1 LEIGRLIA
9 DFFTPIAIGAL
20 GIWANISL
28 RKRER
33 QMDSERLDF
42 KTARDLGIC
51 GIKDKELYK
60 SIVLRGIRQKL

>member
-28 RKRER
+28 RKGER
-33 QMDSERLDF
+33 QMESERLDF
-42 KTARDLGIC
+42 KEERDLGIS
-51 GIKDKELYK
+51 GIEDKELYK
-60 SIVLRGIRQKL
+60 SIFLRGIRQKL